1 MSTLRRQT
9 LETWSSAVCQPNRRL
24 QCMVSCRPHQS
35 ICLPSRFDHET
46 PLLFGYYCRSA
57 VCPEWYYCLSGVC
70 TEWYYCLSRV
80 CTEWYCSIGC
90 QVILSKAGSSSR
102 LQSVRLAR
110 VGYFEF
116 NNLEKGVR
124 PLFLARFDC
133 YCVLSCFFFPS
144 SFGVSL
150 WSERSDSL
158 HLTCQD
164 YTVRVE
170 SNLNAREYRFEPSS
184 AQVNAASPA
193 AALTFNPKLIAA
205 ERASESATRS
215 HSKSQDSVLSLVVLS
230 FVVGL
235 LTQIGKVF
243 ETFFGDKKKRN

>member
-116 NNLEKGVR
+116 NSLEKG
-124 PLFLARFDC
+124 
-133 YCVLSCFFFPS
+133 
-144 SFGVSL
+144 
-150 WSERSDSL
+150 
-158 HLTCQD
+158 D